1 MNQHFAATAE
11 AADRPTRAEA
21 AEDVVRLVDLK
32 RRFGA
37 TPALDGVSLTVR
49 KGEILG
55 IIGRSGAGKSTLIR
69 CLNGLERPDSGE
81 VFIEGREISRL
92 GEREL
97 QPLRRR
103 IGMIFQHFNLLS
115 AKTVE
120 DNVALPLKIEGR
132 PKAERLARAAELLDL
147 VGLSEKA
154 KAYPSSLSGGQ
165 KQRVGIARALAARPA
180 LLLSD
185 EATSALD
192 PETTRSILALLK
204 DINRQLGL
212 TILLITHEME
222 VIRSIADR
230 VAVID
235 AGRIVE
241 EGPVWSVFADPR
253 SEITQQPARRHPAAT
268 AGRDRR
274 PAGAD
279 RPATRRSC
287 RIDVAGE
294 AARGPLLSDLAAAVP
309 GSFRL
314 VHGGIDHVQQ
324 QPVGTLFLA
333 VPGSDASHL
342 REVIA
347 FPEGPRAR
355 GWRCLAMSPI
365 LFELLLRSIWETVL
379 MTAASGLISLV
390 FGLPLGL
397 ALVATDRGGIAESL
411 WVNRALGAVINGFRS
426 VPFIILLVALIPVT
440 RLIVGTS
447 IGTWAAIVPLSIAAT
462 PYYARIAEV
471 SLREVDHGLI
481 EAARAMGGNRWTIIR
496 EVLVPEALPG
506 IVAGFTVTLVTLIGA
521 SAMAGAIGAGGLG
534 DLAIR
539 YGYQRFETSV
549 MVAVVIVLIILV
561 CGIQWAATGWWPG
574 WIGGGEEWPAVS
586 TA

>member
-1 MNQHFAATAE
+1 MNQHITASGE
-11 AADRPTRAEA
+11 TADPTHARPGASQ
-21 AEDVVRLVDLK
+21 DVVRLVDLK
-32 RRFGA
+32 RRFGVTA
-37 TPALDGVSLTVR
+37 ALDGISLTVR

-92 GEREL
+92 GERDL

-154 KAYPSSLSGGQ
+154 KAYPASLSGGQ

-253 SEITQQPARRHPAAT
+253 SDVTRSLLGAIRPQLPAELTARLLPAA
-268 AGRDRR
+268 
-274 PAGAD
+274 GAETIL
-279 RPATRRSC
+279 RV
-287 RIDVAGE
+287 DVAGE
-294 AARGPLLSDLAAAVP
+294 AASGPLLSDLATAVP

-314 VHGGIDHVQQ
+314 VHGGIDHIQQ
-324 QPVGTLFLA
+324 QPVGTLFLS
-333 VPGSDASHL
+333 VPGSDATHL
-342 REVIA
+342 AEIIT
-347 FPEGPRAR
+347 FLKAR
-355 GWRCLAMSPI
+355 Q
-365 LFELLLRSIWETVL
+365 
-379 MTAASGLISLV
+379 
-390 FGLPLGL
+390 
-397 ALVATDRGGIAESL
+397 
-411 WVNRALGAVINGFRS
+411 
-426 VPFIILLVALIPVT
+426 
-440 RLIVGTS
+440 
-447 IGTWAAIVPLSIAAT
+447 
-462 PYYARIAEV
+462 ARV
-471 SLREVDHGLI
+471 
-481 EAARAMGGNRWTIIR
+481 
-496 EVLVPEALPG
+496 EVLG
-506 IVAGFTVTLVTLIGA
+506 HVASPV
-521 SAMAGAIGAGGLG
+521 
-534 DLAIR
+534 
-539 YGYQRFETSV
+539 
-549 MVAVVIVLIILV
+549 
-561 CGIQWAATGWWPG
+561 
-574 WIGGGEEWPAVS
+574 
-586 TA
+586 

>member
-1 MNQHFAATAE
+1 MNQHVTAGL
-11 AADRPTRAEA
+11 ADPVRVEPTGR
-21 AEDVVRLVDLK
+21 EDVVRLVDLK

-37 TPALDGVSLTVR
+37 TAALDGVSLTVK

-69 CLNGLERPDSGE
+69 CLNGLERADSGE

-103 IGMIFQHFNLLS
+103 IGMVFQHFNLLS

-132 PKAERLARAAELLDL
+132 PRAERMARAAELLQL

-154 KAYPSSLSGGQ
+154 KAYPASLSGGQ

-204 DINRQLGL
+204 DINSRLGL

-241 EGPVWSVFADPR
+241 EGAVWQVFADPK
-253 SEITQQPARRHPAAT
+253 SEITRSLL
-268 AGRDRR
+268 GGIR
-274 PAGAD
+274 PQLPPEIASRLVPGEGAE
-279 RPATRRSC
+279 TIL

-294 AARGPLLSDLAAAVP
+294 AARRPLLSELGASVP
-309 GSFRL
+309 GAFRL

-324 QPVGTLFLA
+324 EPVGTLFVA
-333 VPGSDASHL
+333 VPGADAAHL
-342 REVIA
+342 AAVIA
-347 FPEGPRAR
+347 FLKNRGAR
-355 GWRCLAMSPI
+355 
-365 LFELLLRSIWETVL
+365 V
-379 MTAASGLISLV
+379 
-390 FGLPLGL
+390 
-397 ALVATDRGGIAESL
+397 
-411 WVNRALGAVINGFRS
+411 
-426 VPFIILLVALIPVT
+426 
-440 RLIVGTS
+440 
-447 IGTWAAIVPLSIAAT
+447 
-462 PYYARIAEV
+462 
-471 SLREVDHGLI
+471 
-481 EAARAMGGNRWTIIR
+481 
-496 EVLVPEALPG
+496 EVLG
-506 IVAGFTVTLVTLIGA
+506 HVAGPV
-521 SAMAGAIGAGGLG
+521 
-534 DLAIR
+534 
-539 YGYQRFETSV
+539 
-549 MVAVVIVLIILV
+549 
-561 CGIQWAATGWWPG
+561 
-574 WIGGGEEWPAVS
+574 
-586 TA
+586 

>member
-1 MNQHFAATAE
+1 MSGPPTHFRTVEADIKMNQHVTAQ
-11 AADRPTRAEA
+11 AADPVGIDSVA
-21 AEDVVRLVDLK
+21 AQDVVRLVDLK

-37 TPALDGVSLTVR
+37 TPALDGVSLNVR

-92 GEREL
+92 SERDL

-103 IGMIFQHFNLLS
+103 IGMVFQHFNLLS

-132 PKAERLARAAELLDL
+132 PRAERLARAAELLQL

-204 DINRQLGL
+204 DINARLGL

-241 EGPVWSVFADPR
+241 EGAVWQVFANPK
-253 SEITQQPARRHPAAT
+253 SEITRSLLGGIRPQLPPEIAARLAA
-268 AGRDRR
+268 GE
-274 PAGAD
+274 GAE
-279 RPATRRSC
+279 TIL

-294 AARGPLLSDLAAAVP
+294 AAHGPLLSDLSAAVP
-309 GSFRL
+309 GPFRL
-314 VHGGIDHVQQ
+314 VHGGIDHVQR
-324 QPVGTLFLA
+324 QPVGTLFLS
-333 VPGSDASHL
+333 VPGADAAHL
-342 REVIA
+342 ASIIA
-347 FPEGPRAR
+347 FLKNRDAR
-355 GWRCLAMSPI
+355 
-365 LFELLLRSIWETVL
+365 V
-379 MTAASGLISLV
+379 
-390 FGLPLGL
+390 
-397 ALVATDRGGIAESL
+397 
-411 WVNRALGAVINGFRS
+411 
-426 VPFIILLVALIPVT
+426 
-440 RLIVGTS
+440 
-447 IGTWAAIVPLSIAAT
+447 
-462 PYYARIAEV
+462 
-471 SLREVDHGLI
+471 
-481 EAARAMGGNRWTIIR
+481 
-496 EVLVPEALPG
+496 EVLG
-506 IVAGFTVTLVTLIGA
+506 HVAGPV
-521 SAMAGAIGAGGLG
+521 
-534 DLAIR
+534 
-539 YGYQRFETSV
+539 
-549 MVAVVIVLIILV
+549 
-561 CGIQWAATGWWPG
+561 
-574 WIGGGEEWPAVS
+574 
-586 TA
+586 

>member
-1 MNQHFAATAE
+1 MNQHLSATAD
-11 AADRPTRAEA
+11 AAVSIGALEVPD
-21 AEDVVRLVDLK
+21 DVVRLVELK
-32 RRFGA
+32 RRFGQTA
-37 TPALDGVSLTVR
+37 ALDGVSLAVQ
-49 KGEILG
+49 KGEVLG

-69 CLNGLERPDSGE
+69 CLNGLERPDSGQ

-132 PKAERLARAAELLDL
+132 PRAERLARPAELLEL

-154 KAYPSSLSGGQ
+154 KAYPASLSGGQ

-241 EGPVWSVFADPR
+241 EGPVWSVFANPK
-253 SEITQQPARRHPAAT
+253 SAITQSLLSGIRPQLT
-268 AGRDRR
+268 AEIASRLTRG
-274 PAGAD
+274 AGTEA
-279 RPATRRSC
+279 
-287 RIDVAGE
+287 ILKIEVAGE
-294 AARGPLLSDLAAAVP
+294 AARGPLLSDLAAALP
-309 GSFRL
+309 GGFRL
-314 VHGGIDHVQQ
+314 VHGGIDHVQR

-333 VPGSDASHL
+333 VPGADADHL
-342 REVIA
+342 EQVTA
-347 FPEGPRAR
+347 FLRAR
-355 GWRCLAMSPI
+355 
-365 LFELLLRSIWETVL
+365 E
-379 MTAASGLISLV
+379 
-390 FGLPLGL
+390 
-397 ALVATDRGGIAESL
+397 
-411 WVNRALGAVINGFRS
+411 
-426 VPFIILLVALIPVT
+426 
-440 RLIVGTS
+440 
-447 IGTWAAIVPLSIAAT
+447 
-462 PYYARIAEV
+462 ARV
-471 SLREVDHGLI
+471 
-481 EAARAMGGNRWTIIR
+481 
-496 EVLVPEALPG
+496 EVLG
-506 IVAGFTVTLVTLIGA
+506 HVAN
-521 SAMAGAIGAGGLG
+521 
-534 DLAIR
+534 
-539 YGYQRFETSV
+539 SV
-549 MVAVVIVLIILV
+549 
-561 CGIQWAATGWWPG
+561 
-574 WIGGGEEWPAVS
+574 
-586 TA
+586 

>member
-1 MNQHFAATAE
+1 MNQHIKAPPE
-11 AADRPTRAEA
+11 LA
-21 AEDVVRLVDLK
+21 AENHPPVLEEVVRLTELK

-69 CLNGLERPDSGE
+69 CLNGLERPDSGQ

-120 DNVALPLKIEGR
+120 ENVALPLKIEGR

-154 KAYPSSLSGGQ
+154 NAYPSSLSGGQ

-253 SEITQQPARRHPAAT
+253 SDITSSLLGAIRPQLPAELAARLAPAA
-268 AGRDRR
+268 
-274 PAGAD
+274 GAE
-279 RPATRRSC
+279 TIL

-294 AARGPLLSDLAAAVP
+294 AASRPLLSDLATAVP

-324 QPVGTLFLA
+324 QPVGTLFLS

-342 REVIA
+342 AQVIA
-347 FPEGPRAR
+347 FLKAR
-355 GWRCLAMSPI
+355 
-365 LFELLLRSIWETVL
+365 
-379 MTAASGLISLV
+379 
-390 FGLPLGL
+390 
-397 ALVATDRGGIAESL
+397 D
-411 WVNRALGAVINGFRS
+411 
-426 VPFIILLVALIPVT
+426 
-440 RLIVGTS
+440 
-447 IGTWAAIVPLSIAAT
+447 
-462 PYYARIAEV
+462 ARV
-471 SLREVDHGLI
+471 
-481 EAARAMGGNRWTIIR
+481 
-496 EVLVPEALPG
+496 EVLG
-506 IVAGFTVTLVTLIGA
+506 HVAN
-521 SAMAGAIGAGGLG
+521 
-534 DLAIR
+534 
-539 YGYQRFETSV
+539 SV
-549 MVAVVIVLIILV
+549 
-561 CGIQWAATGWWPG
+561 
-574 WIGGGEEWPAVS
+574 
-586 TA
+586 

>member
-1 MNQHFAATAE
+1 MNQHVSAGV
-11 AADRPTRAEA
+11 ADPVRVQPAGL
-21 AEDVVRLVDLK
+21 EDVVRLVGLK

-37 TPALDGVSLTVR
+37 TAALDGVSLTVK

-81 VFIEGREISRL
+81 VFIEGREIGRL

-103 IGMIFQHFNLLS
+103 IGMVFQHFNLLS

-120 DNVALPLKIEGR
+120 ENVALPLKIEGR
-132 PKAERLARAAELLDL
+132 PRAERMARAAELLQL

-154 KAYPSSLSGGQ
+154 RAYPASLSGGQ

-204 DINRQLGL
+204 DINSRLGL

-241 EGPVWSVFADPR
+241 EGAVWQVFADPK
-253 SEITQQPARRHPAAT
+253 SEITRSLL
-268 AGRDRR
+268 GGIR
-274 PAGAD
+274 PQLPPEIVSRLVPGEGAE
-279 RPATRRSC
+279 TIL

-294 AARGPLLSDLAAAVP
+294 AARGALLSDLAAAVP
-309 GSFRL
+309 GQFRL
-314 VHGGIDHVQQ
+314 VHGGVDHVQG

-333 VPGSDASHL
+333 VAGAETAHLAQVTTFLKERDA
-342 REVIA
+342 RV
-347 FPEGPRAR
+347 
-355 GWRCLAMSPI
+355 
-365 LFELLLRSIWETVL
+365 
-379 MTAASGLISLV
+379 
-390 FGLPLGL
+390 
-397 ALVATDRGGIAESL
+397 
-411 WVNRALGAVINGFRS
+411 
-426 VPFIILLVALIPVT
+426 
-440 RLIVGTS
+440 
-447 IGTWAAIVPLSIAAT
+447 
-462 PYYARIAEV
+462 
-471 SLREVDHGLI
+471 
-481 EAARAMGGNRWTIIR
+481 
-496 EVLVPEALPG
+496 EVLG
-506 IVAGFTVTLVTLIGA
+506 HVAGPV
-521 SAMAGAIGAGGLG
+521 
-534 DLAIR
+534 
-539 YGYQRFETSV
+539 
-549 MVAVVIVLIILV
+549 
-561 CGIQWAATGWWPG
+561 
-574 WIGGGEEWPAVS
+574 
-586 TA
+586 